1 MELLKFQNHPEVH
14 QLPPPTIVVVN
25 QRKAAEKM
33 TIVAKRK
40 EKKIIPTTTATIL
53 VGAIG
58 NESLKMM
65 SKTTRKGEDE
75 KIHFRENFSD
85 RIILYVV

>member
-58 NESLKMM
+58 NGSRKMM